1 MARLKAYQ
9 PLSLPNKE
17 EMMSDQTGE
26 VMLRERIANDYMIQ
40 CKSSKDFECP
50 HYESCRHEDKD
61 ICDWQLDHADT
72 ILAMF
77 RGEVEKSKLS
87 EEEIEK
93 VIGKVTT
100 ERYLARRCTYQ

>member
-77 RGEVEKSKLS
+77 KEEVEKSRLGYDTIN
-87 EEEIEK
+87 EIRMHY
-93 VIGKVTT
+93 G
-100 ERYLARRCTYQ
+100 